1 MQVARLQ
8 AQLMQVKAQL
18 TQNLVESRNIENNHQ
33 WQGNNN
39 IVTGQLMN
47 HPFCPT
53 YMTHISPQS
62 SLDSID
68 HNSMNDG
75 MSMQDIQSREDF
87 QIQAKE
93 RPYNNN
99 D

>member
-1 MQVARLQ
+1 
-8 AQLMQVKAQL
+8 
-18 TQNLVESRNIENNHQ
+18 
-33 WQGNNN
+33 
-39 IVTGQLMN
+39 MN
-47 HPFCPT
+47 P
-53 YMTHISPQS
+53 ISPQS

-68 HNSMNDG
+68 HNIMNDG